1 MFHAQLINTIIGE
14 YGEEDLELLKEKL
27 NEMRI
32 LDNIELP
39 SAVIDSLVQSQES
52 LVKNV
57 IEEEEKEDEEG
68 KEEEVKEEAESVEVT
83 EATAEGKSDEPENEG
98 EQVEEVEVVKAEDS
112 PLTKV
117 TSTFEPD
124 PKQPKLV
131 RMANLCV
138 VGGHA
143 VNGVAEIH
151 TDIVKKEVFNEF
163 YKVTYPSI
171 NFFSCL

>member
-1 MFHAQLINTIIGE
+1 MFHVQLINTIIEE
-14 YGEEDLELLKEKL
+14 YGDEDLELLKEKL

-39 SAVIDSLVQSQES
+39 SAVIDSLVKSQES

-68 KEEEVKEEAESVEVT
+68 KEEEEEVKEEAESVEVT
-83 EATAEGKSDEPENEG
+83 EATAEEKSDEPENED
-98 EQVEEVEVVKAEDS
+98 EQAEEVEEVKADHS

-163 YKVTYPSI
+163 YKVTNPYP
-171 NFFSCL
+171 